1 MTIYINDASTWRTA
15 TQISVATPEAE
26 LSNVSVGG
34 FSSSYTDS
42 ANSLYVWGTNNLGAL
57 GLNDASPSLNPR
69 SSPTILPGSWKNF
82 STSGYNSLIL
92 TNDNRLFATG
102 QNAEGALG
110 NGTVI
115 NRSSPVQIGTSSW
128 SAISANYATSAA
140 IRTDGTLWTWGA
152 RKAQGVS
159 NFALKD
165 FSIGNTPTTD
175 TNSVLA
181 IRKSDGTLWAW
192 GRNQTGQ
199 LGLGDIISRSS
210 PVQIGLETNYKSVV
224 TDRQTSFALNVYG
237 SLLGWG
243 ENISGELGDGTT
255 ISKSSPVLLHSGKNY
270 KIISIC
276 NGTVLAIDTNDKL
289 WGWGYNEN
297 AKIGDNTIINRSS
310 PVQIGTS
317 NWSTI
322 SVGYLSSF
330 GITTDG
336 KLFAWGPNAFYQ
348 LGDNTITDRSSP
360 VQVGSPT
367 SWIQVSAGGQHT
379 GAISTANTL
388 YTWGFNSSYELG
400 HLDTS
405 TRQVPTLVTTAAIA
419 SNVVFVHCGSQGTS
433 VIIDKGFYTE
443 HYIMGLNG
451 SNFNLGG
458 PTQTTYAV
466 PTAIQEDGIKT
477 KVKKINTNS
486 RNAAKLY
493 EDGLYLASGNNQYG
507 EFGINTAGTT
517 HQGYIISLNRFG
529 SVFNNTRLTSSPVQL
544 GTNTAY
550 TSSWAQVS
558 TGYYHFGAIRTDGKL
573 FTWGENEFG
582 QLGNGNRFTTGA
594 LIPLGTSSWTQVSSG
609 FDHTLAI
616 TANGKLFTWGNN
628 TYGQLGDNAVA
639 ARSSPIQIG
648 TSKSWTQVSAG
659 RFHSVAK
666 ATDGTLWTWGYNL
679 YGQLGDNT
687 VVNKSSPIQ
696 IGTSSWNQISAGDY
710 HTFASIGTT
719 TLYGWGENST
729 GQLGDNTR
737 VNKSSPVLIK
747 STGTRWIATDEVHV
761 NDSGTWRKVFPDG
774 FTYNLTVSANTADF
788 NLRNAMVASGWNRTD
803 AVQATITVPATYS
816 FYATTT
822 ANSGFMCNPALPVGS
837 TVTLNLNGEIW
848 GKGGAGGGSTPG
860 ANPSTAS
867 PGSPGGTGL
876 YVRTPG
882 TSPTTEFIL
891 NKGPTS
897 RIAGGGGGGAGIT
910 HYSLTFFAPPKA
922 GGPRTGN
929 YSGAGGGGGAGYGSV
944 SPPGGGAGGLVP
956 AYPFANGGTGTGA
969 AGGGG
974 FAQLISGTNTFQIRG
989 GSGGSL
995 GANGL
1000 TFSAPGQQTPSTLG
1014 GATRGLGG
1022 AAIDGISFINVT
1034 ANNGITNG
1042 AIT

>member
-15 TQISVATPEAE
+15 TQISVADPEAE

-57 GLNDASPSLNPR
+57 GLNALNPR

-92 TNDNRLFATG
+92 TNDNLLFATG

-152 RKAQGVS
+152 RKAQGVGD
-159 NFALKD
+159 FALSD
-165 FSIGNTPTTD
+165 FSIGNSGGTD

-210 PVQIGLETNYKSVV
+210 PVQIGLDTNYKSVV
-224 TDRQTSFALNVYG
+224 TDRQTSFALNVFG

-243 ENISGELGDGTT
+243 DNTGGQLGDGTL

-270 KIISIC
+270 KIISFC
-276 NGTVLAIDTNDKL
+276 GGTALAIDTNDKL
-289 WGWGYNEN
+289 WGWGYNET

-322 SVGYLSSF
+322 SVGSLSSF

-336 KLFAWGPNAFYQ
+336 KLFAWGDNAYYQ

-419 SNVVFVHCGSQGTS
+419 SNVVFVHCGNQGTS

-458 PTQTTYAV
+458 PTQTTYVV
-466 PTAIQEDGIKT
+466 PTAITEDGIRT

-493 EDGLYLASGNNQYG
+493 EDGLYLASGFQQHG

-558 TGYYHFGAIRTDGKL
+558 TGYYHFGAIQTDGKL

-582 QLGNGNRFTTGA
+582 QLGNENRFTSGA
-594 LIPLGTSSWTQVSSG
+594 LIPLGTSSWSQVSSG

-616 TANGKLFTWGNN
+616 TADGKLFTWGNN

-659 RFHSVAK
+659 HFHSVAK

-719 TLYGWGENST
+719 TLYGWGENGT

-747 STGTRWIATDEVHV
+747 STGTRWITADEVHV

-788 NLRNAMVASGWNRTD
+788 NLRNAMVSSGWD
-803 AVQATITVPATYS
+803 GSSAVNATITVPATFH
-816 FYATTT
+816 FYATST

-837 TVTLNLNGEIW
+837 SVTLNLNGGIW
-848 GKGGAGGGSTPG
+848 GKGGAGGNSTPG
-860 ANPSTAS
+860 GPGTTAS
-867 PGSPGGTGL
+867 PGSSGGTGL

-882 TSPTTEFIL
+882 TSPSTEFIL

-897 RIAGGGGGGAGIT
+897 RVAGGGGGGAAT
-910 HYSLTFFAPPKA
+910 SNYSFSFFAPPKA
-922 GGPRTGN
+922 GGTRTGF
-929 YSGAGGGGGAGYGSV
+929 YSGAGGGGGAGFSPA
-944 SPPGGGAGGLVP
+944 SPPGTGAGGVVP
-956 AYPFANGGTGTGA
+956 AYPFSGGA
-969 AGGGG
+969 AGTTSGG
-974 FAQLISGTNTFQIRG
+974 FGGTSTFISGTSTSTVSAGQG
-989 GSGGSL
+989 GGL

-1000 TFSAPGQQTPSTLG
+1000 VRAPAPQANPFNFG
-1014 GATRGLGG
+1014 GATGG
-1022 AAIDGISFINVT
+1022 TGGKAIDGISFINVT
-1034 ANNGITNG
+1034 ANNGTTNG